1 MSSEADSPKTRRMQK
16 RLRNEIEK
24 AKAEGTRKL
33 YDSMVKANN
42 REIFNRVMIESEL
55 VLANSDGSLTNESAV
70 PLAPLI
76 SLLRSINIHSTSSDL
91 TQQCVVVPQHVS
103 LAKKTIEF
111 DWHQFL
117 PVLCADMY
125 AAYYEGVRECVENIV
140 KLDVEPRWLHAD
152 FSQFMQA
159 ISADNDRLKSEMQSR
174 FHEESPDRLPMVHAY
189 ILHVIEMLRR
199 VQLSTSSSATTHL
212 FAFCDEKTRTNP
224 LMARLGKPNSHAH
237 MYGSDTIVQ
246 SIYAEFDLMLYKR
259 PIVYVC
265 GFAQINLAVRRFF
278 SAYMA
283 TKSSRLTLVTHPIM
297 ATIATCSAALNSSL
311 RKLEEYVITYEMR
324 RF

>member
-1 MSSEADSPKTRRMQK
+1 MSKKTGFLKARRMQQRLK
-16 RLRNEIEK
+16 RQLKIAEEDETREII
-24 AKAEGTRKL
+24 T
-33 YDSMVKANN
+33 SMVKAT
-42 REIFNRVMIESEL
+42 RTKEEIESDRKL
-55 VLANSDGSLTNESAV
+55 VLLNNNGNDCAMAIETVA
-70 PLAPLI
+70 LAPLV
-76 SLLRSINIHSTSSDL
+76 SLLKSINIHSRSDL
-91 TQQCVVVPQHVS
+91 SQCVVVPQHVS
-103 LAKKTIEF
+103 LAKKNIDF
-111 DWHQFL
+111 DWQQFL
-117 PVLCADMY
+117 PMLCADMY
-125 AAYYEGVRECVENIV
+125 SAYYDGVCECVENIV

-152 FSQFMQA
+152 FCQFMQQ
-159 ISADNDRLKSEMQSR
+159 IKQQNDHLKREMQAR
-174 FHEESPDRLPMVHAY
+174 YNEENTDRLPMVHAY
-189 ILHVIEMLRR
+189 ILQVIQMLRR
-199 VQLSTSSSATTHL
+199 VQLSTSSTATTHL
-212 FAFCDEKTRTNP
+212 FAFCDEQTRTNP

-237 MYGSDTIVQ
+237 MYGSDSIVQ